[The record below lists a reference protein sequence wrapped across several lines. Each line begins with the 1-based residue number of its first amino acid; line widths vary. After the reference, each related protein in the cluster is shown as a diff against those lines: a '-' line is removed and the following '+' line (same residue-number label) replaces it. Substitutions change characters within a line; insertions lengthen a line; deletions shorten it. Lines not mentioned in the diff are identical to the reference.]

1 MTPPV
6 TTTMPQAT
14 EEALLMMDEVSTEH
28 MAWLKRVHCTLLFHD
43 DGHGDPHC
51 RAIEDGLAKK
61 VAENFGEGR
70 AAFARLKQAREQM
83 ERMAGQLTAAA
94 TRGHRLDPQTYMA
107 FMETVGNYH
116 AEGRQVELLLHQ
128 ALAET
133 DPLTGLHN
141 RWGMMRDLRRE
152 WVRATRTNTPC
163 CLAIVDLDHF
173 KAVNDVHGHLTGD
186 QVLCAAARFFLR
198 RLRPYDMVYRFGG
211 EEFLFC
217 LPNTAPKQARRVL
230 DRLRLLMARLPLRS
244 LDGKRMSVTVS
255 IGVAEMT
262 PDTPPDAA
270 IALAD
275 QALYGAKEAGRNRV
289 HVADED
295 DMG

>member
-28 MAWLKRVHCTLLFHD
+28 MAWLKRVHCTLLFRD
-43 DGHGDPHC
+43 DDHGDPHC

-70 AAFARLKQAREQM
+70 IAFARLKQAREQM

-141 RWGMMRDLRRE
+141 RRGMMRDLRRE
-152 WVRATRTNTPC
+152 WVRATRTDTPC

-173 KAVNDVHGHLTGD
+173 KLVNDTHGHLTGD
-186 QVLCAAARFFLR
+186 QVLCSAAHFFLR

-217 LPNTAPKQARRVL
+217 LPNTTPKQARRVL

-244 LDGKRMSVTVS
+244 IEGKRISVTIS

-262 PDTPPDAA
+262 PEAPPDTA

-275 QALYGAKEAGRNRV
+275 QALYGAKGAGRNRV
-289 HVADED
+289 HVANED